1 MKIST
6 MQQINIITRKYR
18 KLLPLIMIF
27 FPLFAHAQFTET
39 KEISKRFKVT
49 PETRIEI
56 SNKYGKIELN
66 TWDKDSVV
74 FEIKIRVEA
83 KKLSKLEKSVDDIDF
98 EFTSSQHFLIA
109 RTKVGEKLSPIEKEL
124 TRFRETLLQ
133 TDGSME
139 INYNVWLPKKNTLR
153 VENKFGDIY
162 IGDYSGD
169 VEINLSNG
177 NLKSHDFSG
186 KVNLTVNFARVTI
199 NQMKNGRFN
208 CNYSDIYLKKAGSL
222 TIESKSSTF
231 EILELNNL
239 DTNSRRDKFR
249 IRLAE
254 RVEAR
259 GTFSN
264 FRIGELTDRLSLR
277 AEYGDVDIEKI
288 PPGFTSVFAETKST
302 DINLSFHEET
312 SFGFEINHT
321 KSRVDLCRKMEIEE
335 EIKLDE
341 KEGKMKLT
349 GYFGKKSTAN
359 TKLFINAISGGI
371 NVSTD

>member
-1 MKIST
+1 MRKNLFLSGRFIKI
-6 MQQINIITRKYR
+6 
-18 KLLPLIMIF
+18 LL
-27 FPLFAHAQFTET
+27 LFMLVIPQFVNAQFTET

-56 SNKYGKIELN
+56 SNKYGKIEFN

-139 INYNVWLPKKNTLR
+139 INYTVWLPKKNTLR
-153 VENKFGDIY
+153 IENKFGDIY
-162 IGDYSGD
+162 IGDYWGD

-186 KVNLTVNFARVTI
+186 KVNLVVNFADVTI

-208 CNYSDIYLKKAGSL
+208 CNYCDIYLKKAGAL
-222 TIESKSSTF
+222 TNESKSSTF
-231 EILELNNL
+231 EILELKNI
-239 DTNSRRDKFR
+239 DASSRRDKFR
-249 IRLAE
+249 VRLAE

-259 GTFSN
+259 STFSN
-264 FRIGELTDRLSLR
+264 FRIGELTDRLLLR

-288 PPGFTSVFAETKST
+288 PPGFSSLFAESKST
-302 DINLSFHEET
+302 DITLFFDKEASFD
-312 SFGFEINHT
+312 FEINHT
-321 KSRVDLCRKMEIEE
+321 KSQVDLCREMEIEE

-349 GYFGKKSTAN
+349 GNFGNKKTGN
-359 TKLFINAISGGI
+359 TNLIINAISGGI
-371 NVSTD
+371 NVRSD